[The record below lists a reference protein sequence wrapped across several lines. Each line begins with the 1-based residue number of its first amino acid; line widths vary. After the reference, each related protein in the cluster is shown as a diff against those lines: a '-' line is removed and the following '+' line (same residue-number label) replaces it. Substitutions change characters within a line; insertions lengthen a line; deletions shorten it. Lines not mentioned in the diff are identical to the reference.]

1 MQSTAIMLVSRQLTL
16 NRSHQTRNMDRAS
29 ARHRQFG
36 TSELSFPER
45 ALTMFLSRF
54 RIVAV
59 AAIAALGLNGNFP
72 ASRVSAQSPSAQ
84 APDNSTRN
92 KNNAQT
98 ADNQA
103 NAKEDRQTTAKI
115 RKAIV
120 SDKDLS
126 TYAHN
131 VKIVTANGE
140 VTLKGP
146 VQTDEEKQKVV
157 SLASNVVSAD
167 KIVNELTVKQ

>member
-1 MQSTAIMLVSRQLTL
+1 
-16 NRSHQTRNMDRAS
+16 
-29 ARHRQFG
+29 
-36 TSELSFPER
+36 
-45 ALTMFLSRF
+45 MFLPRF

-59 AAIAALGLNGNFP
+59 AAIAVLGLNGNCLTTP
-72 ASRVSAQSPSAQ
+72 VSAQSSSSQ
-84 APDNSTRN
+84 APDNSSQN
-92 KNNAQT
+92 KSTAQT

-103 NAKEDRQTTAKI
+103 NAKGDRQTTAKI

-131 VKIVTANGE
+131 VKIITVNGE

-146 VQTDEEKQKVV
+146 VQTDDEKQKVV

>member
-1 MQSTAIMLVSRQLTL
+1 MY
-16 NRSHQTRNMDRAS
+16 
-29 ARHRQFG
+29 
-36 TSELSFPER
+36 
-45 ALTMFLSRF
+45 LSRF
-54 RIVAV
+54 RIVAM
-59 AAIAALGLNGNFP
+59 AAIAVVCLNCNFP
-72 ASRVSAQSPSAQ
+72 ATRLSAQSPSAQ
-84 APDNSTRN
+84 APDNSSQN
-92 KNNAQT
+92 KGTAPT
-98 ADNQA
+98 ADNQT
-103 NAKEDRQTTAKI
+103 NAKVDRETTAKI

-131 VKIVTANGE
+131 VKIVTVNGE

-157 SLASNVVSAD
+157 SLASNVVPAD

>member
-1 MQSTAIMLVSRQLTL
+1 ML
-16 NRSHQTRNMDRAS
+16 
-29 ARHRQFG
+29 
-36 TSELSFPER
+36 
-45 ALTMFLSRF
+45 LSRF
-54 RIVAV
+54 RIVAA
-59 AAIAALGLNGNFP
+59 AAIVVLGLNGSFS
-72 ASRVSAQSPSAQ
+72 ATLLSAQLPSAQ
-84 APDNSTRN
+84 APDNSSQN
-92 KNNAQT
+92 KNTTQT

-131 VKIVTANGE
+131 VKIITVNGE

-146 VQTDEEKQKVV
+146 VQTGEEKQKVV
-157 SLASNVVSAD
+157 SLRQMLFQPTKSS
-167 KIVNELTVKQ
+167 TS